1 MPRPTVNP
9 ILVLIN
15 CSAVSNPLK
24 YDALEPEAWSETK
37 LNKPPFPRPE
47 GSWKRMPVICWVLIN
62 QDKNEEQEGRK
73 KRILT
78 ITTNAFPSKNLP
90 YRFDTNPTA
99 NAPTAEEISL

>member
-1 MPRPTVNP
+1 M
-9 ILVLIN
+9 
-15 CSAVSNPLK
+15 
-24 YDALEPEAWSETK
+24 
-37 LNKPPFPRPE
+37 
-47 GSWKRMPVICWVLIN
+47 
-62 QDKNEEQEGRK
+62 KNNRAG